1 MLLELSFMQK
11 ELYPWPTITQIAV
24 VDVFY
29 RNREGLDVENSSLR
43 MTAGYSIAKP
53 TSLGCVQQA
62 GL

>member
-1 MLLELSFMQK
+1 MQK